1 MKRGKIIIAED
12 DPVLRG
18 IYQKKFSVNGYQI
31 RTAADGEEALE
42 MIENDEPDLLILD
55 INMPVIDGFAVM
67 EKHPKEQRRFPV
79 ILLTNFSDKKNQEK
93 GLELGANDFFVK
105 SEMTIRKLLE
115 MVEKLMLAKQ
125 YWANGKPN

>member
-1 MKRGKIIIAED
+1 
-12 DPVLRG
+12 
-18 IYQKKFSVNGYQI
+18 
-31 RTAADGEEALE
+31 
-42 MIENDEPDLLILD
+42 
-55 INMPVIDGFAVM
+55 MPVIDGFAVM